1 MYIHQ
6 EMVAAKNHLF
16 TGREV
21 GPEESRESMRL
32 EGFVEEEVLNREQS
46 SEGVM
51 DMMRAVN

>member
-1 MYIHQ
+1 MYVHQ
-6 EMVAAKNHLF
+6 EMVAAKNHLS

-21 GPEESRESMRL
+21 GTEESRESMRL
-32 EGFVEEEVLNREQS
+32 EGFVEEEVLDREQS